1 MSLPPQRVV
10 VSSDQTQGWV
20 QLCRKPQRQRDHGQS
35 YGLSS
40 NRGGCFMQPGPHSL
54 EEPDWFNLFGT
65 CHSTQLAG

>member
-40 NRGGCFMQPGPHSL
+40 NGGGVLHATWAPQPG
-54 EEPDWFNLFGT
+54 G
-65 CHSTQLAG
+65 AGLV